1 MTTLILTPRHTED
14 TQALWR
20 AATRRGWSV
29 ERLASWR
36 LPEHLCGRADLV
48 IYAEAM
54 FGPELAQQ
62 AGLALISPPDDW
74 LVRLPAVYKQREVM
88 LTTLALARQCTQ
100 PRFVKPPADKS
111 FPAAVYRGDE
121 LPQGFDE
128 DSAVLVSDVVGWDFE
143 FRCFVRERKLVTYS
157 LYSRGGELQRDAEF
171 RSSPEEDAG
180 LERFF
185 EQLAADPRV
194 DLPPAVVVDIG
205 HIAGKGWACVELN
218 AAWGAGLYACDA
230 AAVLDV
236 IRAASIPLAVATS
249 AETDAD
255 SCG

>member
-1 MTTLILTPRHTED
+1 MATLILTPRYTDD

-36 LPEHLCGRADLV
+36 VPEHLCGRDDLV

-54 FGPELAQQ
+54 FGPELARQ
-62 AGLALISPPDDW
+62 AGIALVSPPDDW
-74 LVRLPAVYKQREVM
+74 LVRLPVDYRKREVV
-88 LTTLALARQCTQ
+88 LSTLAQARRCAQ

-128 DSAVLVSDVVGWDFE
+128 DSAVLVSDVVSWDFE
-143 FRCFVRERKLVTYS
+143 FRCFVSERKLVTYS
-157 LYSRGGELQRDAEF
+157 LYSRGGELQRAAEF
-171 RSSPEEDAG
+171 RSSADEDAG
-180 LERFF
+180 LEDFF
-185 EQLAADPRV
+185 ERLAADPQV
-194 DLPPAVVVDIG
+194 DLPGAVVVDIG

-230 AAVLDV
+230 EAALDV
-236 IRAASIPLAVATS
+236 IRAASLPLS
-249 AETDAD
+249 AAR
-255 SCG
+255 